1 MSAVGHK
8 DYLYYLNSAIS
19 LIIMV
24 GFGFLP
30 PFDPITPVG
39 MKLVGIFIGALWAWS
54 TIGLLWPSLVAMLLM
69 GFSGYATVT
78 EVMLQGFGSSTT
90 LLVFFILI
98 FSACIDS
105 AGITEYMALWLVKRK
120 TLFGH
125 PWRFTFI
132 LLLSATILASTV
144 NTLAAMVMCWSILY
158 GVCRQLGYQPKDR
171 YPTLMV
177 IGITLCCLA
186 GLAAFP
192 YKVIAAAILGSFQAS
207 FGVSISYGAYIAV
220 VWPLILLTI
229 LIFTAACKFIF
240 RPDVGP
246 LAAINADSFA
256 QEVQPLSKLQKI
268 MLGFLLALIVL
279 LIIPS
284 FLPKAW
290 LLARILNGLGATG
303 IITAMVTLMV
313 FIPINGQPL
322 LNFKQM
328 VFTGVQ
334 WDALILTAAVMPLSA
349 ALVTPAT
356 GLTAFLTN
364 VLTPIFAGKAP
375 ILFIILILGVAMLL
389 TNFANNVVV
398 GMLMLPVVFSL
409 AGQLSL
415 NSAGIAVLLT
425 YCCHMAILT
434 PAACPFAAVMHGN
447 KEWVDTKDIYLYG
460 TISLLLVL
468 VAVILVGLPLT
479 KLFM

>member
-1 MSAVGHK
+1 MSASGSK
-8 DYLYYLNSAIS
+8 DTAYYLNSAIS
-19 LIIMV
+19 IFVMI

-30 PFDPITPVG
+30 AVDPITPLG

-69 GFSGYATVT
+69 GFSGYASVT
-78 EVMLQGFGSSTT
+78 DVMLQGFGSSTT

-120 TLFGH
+120 LLFGH
-125 PWRFTFI
+125 PWRFTFV
-132 LLLSATILASTV
+132 LLLASTILASTV

-158 GVCRQLGYQPKDR
+158 GVCKQVGYKQGDR

-192 YKVIAAAILGSFQAS
+192 YKVIAAAILGSFQAG
-207 FGVSISYGAYIAV
+207 FGVSVSYGSYIAV
-220 VWPLILLTI
+220 IWPLIFLTVV
-229 LIFTAACKFIF
+229 IFVAACKFLF
-240 RPDVGP
+240 RPDVEP
-246 LAAINADSFA
+246 LASISAESFA
-256 QEVQPLSKLQKI
+256 QEVQPLNPKQKTMI
-268 MLGFLLALIVL
+268 GFLLALIIL

-284 FLPKAW
+284 FLPKA
-290 LLARILNGLGATG
+290 LFLAQVLNGLGATG

-313 FIPINGQPL
+313 FIRVKGEPL
-322 LNFKQM
+322 LNFKEM
-328 VFTGVQ
+328 VFAGVQ
-334 WDALILTAAVMPLSA
+334 WDALILTAAVMPMSA
-349 ALVTPAT
+349 ALVMPAT
-356 GLTAFLTN
+356 GLTAFLTTI
-364 VLTPIFAGKAP
+364 LTPVFAGKSP
-375 ILFIILILGVAMLL
+375 MLFIILVLGVAMLL

-409 AGQLSL
+409 SGTLL
-415 NSAGIAVLLT
+415 LDSAGIAVLLT

-447 KEWVDTKDIYLYG
+447 KEWVKTKDVFIYG
-460 TISLLLVL
+460 TVSLVL
-468 VAVILVGLPLT
+468 ILTAVILIGLPLT
-479 KLFM
+479 KIFI